1 MVSSRRG
8 LYLVGD
14 KAANRIT
21 GVQVADPVDNSI
33 QFRLHEYVGGGI
45 EPDYKTLPWQQD
57 IESKPA

>member
-1 MVSSRRG
+1 MVSSCRG

-21 GVQVADPVDNSI
+21 GVQVENPVDNSI
-33 QFRLHEYVGGGI
+33 PFRLHEYVGRGI